1 MHQVP
6 QRNDESNKLA
16 HYFPQQMG
24 VEGLEGVKCVSN
36 MERQDVLALRNK
48 AVPVASSL
56 EGNLP
61 TVAVTL
67 GLQAVTTVDT
77 DPYFEIVGARALE
90 ITEVLQLQATI
101 RKTLKRTV
109 SADAKLLNQISN
121 KDLLKS
127 HVQHLAED
135 LGIGGRKTGRFDEI
149 SLIVTDWE
157 ANMPVEVMDIL
168 VQFLETRQDGPRE
181 VALVQL
187 DLHGKLPRL
196 LAALRKNR
204 EFFESS
210 ASSVETLELSLE
222 DVDPHQVF
230 IPLFPNLSSLRLY
243 RPEFPSNRADVE
255 HLGMRLLSLNS
266 ETLRD
271 VAVVGLDADD
281 AVFQNVITCLPRS
294 DCSSTTLWLV
304 SGLDGIR
311 SALGVL
317 GDELEKARRSG
328 RTGTFVSNLAELKIH
343 VQAPS
348 TSFDTI
354 RCATKLALNRG
365 LTEEAQAARRLVRT
379 TIRSTL
385 AAAPRNDDILM
396 CLFDVTALSVGIATS
411 EGFRL
416 LESGETLPARVLQ
429 ANISQAEGNLLVEA
443 GTLGGALVLELTLA
457 AESTAAM
464 LVDSISSRLGW
475 NSATCFLHD
484 LQVQP
489 HMSLANYQVLTIK
502 EQRDIKMT
510 RLIERNSV
518 YPTKTSRRFAVRSS
532 NVAIQLLEGEAS
544 LASQNHVLGELEL
557 DGLTADSAV
566 DITLDIDANGILRVK
581 AVGLSSGKSAD
592 LVVDDRHR
600 WSCTEIEHM
609 IAQAEQSWRQTA
621 STTAKSKL
629 FNQCTRLLED
639 LHETEHVELAS
650 RALQWLEDND
660 TCEDVKLVEGQLQA
674 LDALNKRI
682 ADVLTLED
690 IVEEIIQ
697 EEIVDETD
705 VYVDVDR
712 QLKIQG
718 RNERKFDLGVFNPIW
733 RSKAD
738 KLSLEEVNAISAH
751 LTRTAFTEGSRCPL
765 KYETVT
771 WLVGEAEVMNLRRN
785 AASGQGPTESD
796 MLYTRGHE
804 TDRCTLILQGRLGAF
819 VGHESFKTENG
830 AFSVLA
836 RDALTSEFFTPDFDA
851 FLSTSKV
858 RILSIKRDTYNR
870 AVELEKNPALLEKA
884 KRAQAHIMPRMPTA
898 KRLSVRNR
906 TGTDGEERQKVFEL
920 QVLDKNQH
928 QYFSKASYPAALPGC
943 AEDESPATPTP
954 NFLLLCST

>member
-1 MHQVP
+1 MSGEKQA
-6 QRNDESNKLA
+6 QK
-16 HYFPQQMG
+16 
-24 VEGLEGVKCVSN
+24 
-36 MERQDVLALRNK
+36 DVGQ
-48 AVPVASSL
+48 
-56 EGNLP
+56 E
-61 TVAVTL
+61 L
-67 GLQAVTTVDT
+67 G
-77 DPYFEIVGARALE
+77 
-90 ITEVLQLQATI
+90 
-101 RKTLKRTV
+101 
-109 SADAKLLNQISN
+109 SA
-121 KDLLKS
+121 
-127 HVQHLAED
+127 
-135 LGIGGRKTGRFDEI
+135 
-149 SLIVTDWE
+149 
-157 ANMPVEVMDIL
+157 
-168 VQFLETRQDGPRE
+168 
-181 VALVQL
+181 
-187 DLHGKLPRL
+187 
-196 LAALRKNR
+196 
-204 EFFESS
+204 
-210 ASSVETLELSLE
+210 
-222 DVDPHQVF
+222 
-230 IPLFPNLSSLRLY
+230 
-243 RPEFPSNRADVE
+243 
-255 HLGMRLLSLNS
+255 
-266 ETLRD
+266 
-271 VAVVGLDADD
+271 
-281 AVFQNVITCLPRS
+281 
-294 DCSSTTLWLV
+294 CSSTTLWLV

-317 GDELEKARRSG
+317 GDELEKVRRSG
-328 RTGTFVSNLAELKIH
+328 RTGAFVSNLAELKIH

-348 TSFDTI
+348 TSFDSI

-365 LTEEAQAARRLVRT
+365 LTEEEQAARRWVRT

-385 AAAPRNDDILM
+385 AAAPRDDDILM
-396 CLFDVTALSVGIATS
+396 CLFDVTPLSVGIASS

-416 LESGETLPARVLQ
+416 LEPGATLPARVLQ
-429 ANISQAEGNLLVEA
+429 ANISQPEGNLLVEA
-443 GTLGGALVLELTLA
+443 RTLGGDLILELTLA
-457 AESTAAM
+457 AESTAGM

-502 EQRDIKMT
+502 EHRDIKMT
-510 RLIERNSV
+510 RLIERNSTF
-518 YPTKTSRRFAVRSS
+518 PTKTTRRFAVRSS

-544 LASQNHVLGELEL
+544 LATQNHVLGELQLE
-557 DGLTADSAV
+557 GLTADSAV

-581 AVGLSSGKSAD
+581 AVGLSSGTSAD
-592 LVVDDRHR
+592 LVVAQDDRHR
-600 WSCTEIEHM
+600 WSNTEIEHM
-609 IAQAEQSWRQTA
+609 IALAEQSWRQTA

-629 FNQCTRLLED
+629 FNQCTRLLAD
-639 LHETEHVELAS
+639 LRETEHVELAS

-674 LDALNKRI
+674 LDALNNRI

-751 LTRTAFTEGSRCPL
+751 LTRTAFAEGSRCPL

-796 MLYTRGHE
+796 MLYTRGHG
-804 TDRCTLILQGRLGAF
+804 TD
-819 VGHESFKTENG
+819 
-830 AFSVLA
+830 

-884 KRAQAHIMPRMPTA
+884 KRTQAHIMPRMPTA

-920 QVLDKNQH
+920 QVLDTNQR
-928 QYFSKASYPAALPGC
+928 QERNSSNASYPAAFLSNLPGC
-943 AEDESPATPTP
+943 AEEESPATPSP
-954 NFLLLCST
+954 NLLLLCGT